1 MQVQAQSQAQTQVQV
16 QVQEQAQS
24 QVQVQVQCQT
34 NPAATCLLQLSE
46 EALNQTVQLRS
57 HHVQRPGQFGV
68 V

>member
-24 QVQVQVQCQT
+24 QVQVQCQT

-46 EALNQTVQLRS
+46 EALNQTVRLRS

-68 V
+68 G

>member
-1 MQVQAQSQAQTQVQV
+1 MQAQAQTQTQTQTQTQV
-16 QVQEQAQS
+16 

-68 V
+68 G